1 MTVQDEGQSWKYG
14 FQWWLQRYGKLP
26 ERYAWAARGFGG
38 QKLRVVPESEL
49 ITVFT
54 GWDGLPGAEE
64 PRHDELEPVLG
75 AVDKQYSFSAPPK
88 YNRHTLVA
96 PPSLPAPQQDA
107 ASTNDHSCA

>member
-49 ITVFT
+49 ITVFS
-54 GWDGLPGAEE
+54 GWDILPRAEE
-64 PRHDELEPVLG
+64 PRHDELERVLG
-75 AVDKQYSFSAPPK
+75 PVHKQYSCRPPPK
-88 YNRHTLVA
+88 YNRHPLVT
-96 PPSLPAPQQDA
+96 PPSLPAPHHHA
-107 ASTNDHSCA
+107 